1 MPDLN
6 DSLYLMLKK
15 LLPGITYNKD
25 QDDTVSQAA
34 KLPRTMPLFI
44 LSDTTMFSHT
54 SPNLREFHYYFWLP
68 KAILPPG
75 SSFC

>member
-34 KLPRTMPLFI
+34 KNHATFYSL
-44 LSDTTMFSHT
+44 
-54 SPNLREFHYYFWLP
+54 
-68 KAILPPG
+68 
-75 SSFC
+75 